1 MTASPFSVATAAAGN
16 DAASAPFLHSLELV
30 AERCEDPAPLVYAR
44 LFEENPAIEA
54 LFVRD
59 KSGTVRGQMLAVAL
73 ETLLDLAGPGNYA
86 AGMLQ
91 SERMNHD
98 GIGVPMGNF
107 DNFFETVMMTFREIL
122 GDDWTVE
129 MEEAWLG
136 LIVRAQ
142 ALLAER

>member
-1 MTASPFSVATAAAGN
+1 MTASPFSLATAAAGS

-30 AERCEDPAPLVYAR
+30 AERCADPAPLVYAR
-44 LFEENPAIEA
+44 LFIENPAIEA
-54 LFVRD
+54 LFIGD
-59 KSGTVRGQMLAVAL
+59 KSGIVRGQMLAVAL
-73 ETLLDLAGPGNYA
+73 ETLLDLAGPGIYA

-107 DNFFETVMMTFREIL
+107 DAFFATVMATVREIL
-122 GDDWTVE
+122 GVAWTAE
-129 MEEAWLG
+129 MDEAWLG

-142 ALLAER
+142 ALLAEK